1 MWAILL
7 SVHYR
12 GGRDTEC
19 ESIDPR
25 IGVVT
30 RATTSTRISDEKGV
44 LICGAAVRRSY
55 RAFARQAW
63 NRGTASSFSL
73 SLCRED
79 FRPVFRLGGY
89 GEKGFIIFFFFFRED
104 RMIDKWRRTI
114 LWWICLCFETNNI
127 FNPLHSGPVSPESPT
142 PDDSNARV
150 RWNLWLSLYIIKIM
164 EWGNINFL
172 KKLNSSDLVK
182 FKDVIYIYNNY

>member
-19 ESIDPR
+19 ESIDPQ

-89 GEKGFIIFFFFFRED
+89 GEKGFIIFFFFFLGRIEWLINEEERFYD
-104 RMIDKWRRTI
+104 GYVCVLKRIIFLT
-114 LWWICLCFETNNI
+114 LC
-127 FNPLHSGPVSPESPT
+127 T
-142 PDDSNARV
+142 PDLFRRNHQLQTIRTRGFD
-150 RWNLWLSLYIIKIM
+150 
-164 EWGNINFL
+164 E
-172 KKLNSSDLVK
+172 
-182 FKDVIYIYNNY
+182 IYDYLCI